1 MKVSLN
7 GPCDMSGIYIAN
19 STFRAAFFPGGAVFQ
34 NAYAVGS
41 DFSKAHLVLAEFQNA
56 NLSGTSFR
64 GAEITDSIFD
74 GANIDQAD
82 FRGVVGFEKASFHM
96 VQGVPVTDFPIAG

>member
-1 MKVSLN
+1 M
-7 GPCDMSGIYIAN
+7 
-19 STFRAAFFPGGAVFQ
+19 
-34 NAYAVGS
+34 
-41 DFSKAHLVLAEFQNA
+41 LAEFQNA

-96 VQGVPVTDFPIAG
+96 VQGVPVTDSIAIAG